1 MVRLIIMLFPIL
13 FSVVSIYGLANFIE
27 TAFLESPLFK
37 LLSLVPRNIAV
48 SPTNNPAGE
57 VRFVD
62 YSIIY
67 DLANVSGSRNIW
79 GAGDF
84 EKLPVPVSL
93 LVHPLALPQRWF
105 HYLFLAAGKMSDV
118 VGFEWFIDVDR
129 VLEWGIPPEEF
140 FILEGTFDMERIKKA
155 LETHG
160 FDTIEVNETL
170 ILSRCCNKGF
180 NTAWESVY
188 PFWRFGADS
197 FVIPF
202 PELKVIANTGTL
214 DSATEF
220 VHTYRNRQP
229 TLMDDPDYR
238 LLAEIVAEKRDLIAA
253 VFLSPT
259 VLRYPGSHMEGI
271 LQQYAKFD
279 PAELP
284 VFSLAVLAERQDG
297 SERVIVIA
305 LAYPD
310 AEVAEN
316 ACRIVVRRFE
326 NWDACKLIGEGTPLI
341 KQYEK
346 YNGKITW
353 RVEKSPYNAAGIVE
367 IRYVVPSLEMY
378 KTPIPWERPPLPYQ
392 FFKVCYD
399 AIIRGCFIPLWW

>member
-1 MVRLIIMLFPIL
+1 MVRILILVCPIL
-13 FSVVSIYGLANFIE
+13 FSAVSIYGLANFIE
-27 TAFLESPLFK
+27 PEFLESPLLK

-67 DLANVSGSRNIW
+67 DLANASASRNIW

-84 EKLPVPVSL
+84 EKLPVPIYL
-93 LVHPLALPQRWF
+93 LSHPVALPQRWVG
-105 HYLFLAAGKMSDV
+105 YTLDAAGNMSDA
-118 VGFEWFIDVDR
+118 VGFEWFINVDR
-129 VLEWGIPPEEF
+129 VLEWGIPPEDF
-140 FILEGTFDMERIKKA
+140 FILEGEFDMERIKKA
-155 LETHG
+155 LETRG
-160 FDTIEVNETL
+160 YDAIEVNDML
-170 ILSRCCNKGF
+170 ILSRRCGF
-180 NTAWESVY
+180 STAWPYVD
-188 PFWRFGADS
+188 PFWRFGFDT

-202 PELKVIANTGTL
+202 PKLKVIANTGNL
-214 DSATEF
+214 SSATEF
-220 VHTYRNRQP
+220 VHTCRKKQP

-253 VFLSPT
+253 VFFSPT
-259 VLRYPGSHMEGI
+259 VLRYPGGHMESI

-305 LAYPD
+305 VAYPNT
-310 AEVAEN
+310 EVAEN
-316 ACRIVVRRFE
+316 ACHIIVRRLE
-326 NWDACKLIGEGTPLI
+326 NWTGYECIFYGMAPLI

-353 RVEKSPYNAAGIVE
+353 RVEKGHYNAAGIVE
-367 IRYVVPSLEMY
+367 ISYVVPPLEMY
-378 KTPIPWERPPLPYQ
+378 KTPPPWERPPLPYE
-392 FFKVCYD
+392 FFRICYG
-399 AIIRGCFIPLWW
+399 AIIHRCFIPLWW